1 MSGRNIEDLPQ
12 TEEISEDELEK
23 VSGGLNVSSL
33 GVKQSSL
40 SSIVGAF
47 TSPTSALLSLGCGN
61 EKMATGQSGSNSDGT
76 KSGP

>member
-1 MSGRNIEDLPQ
+1 MSESTIKDLPK

-40 SSIVGAF
+40 ISAFGAV
-47 TSPTSALLSLGCGN
+47 TSPIGALINPCGN
-61 EKMATGQSGSNSDGT
+61 AKMATGQAAQGESCLKGN
-76 KSGP
+76 P

>member
-1 MSGRNIEDLPQ
+1 MSEIKDLPQ

-23 VSGGLNVSSL
+23 VSGGLNVPSL

-40 SSIVGAF
+40 TTVVGAF

-61 EKMATGQSGSNSDGT
+61 DKMATGQASTYNDGG
-76 KSGP
+76 KI